1 VLFNASIVDNIRI
14 GRRDASDEEA
24 LPAARA
30 LLKDAPIVLLDEATA
45 SLDVENETRIQAGI
59 SEVIRRKTVLVIA
72 HRMRTVANADRIV
85 VFNNGTI
92 AESGRPEEL

>member
-30 LLKDAPIVLLDEATA
+30 LLKDAPIVLHHEPTA
-45 SLDVENETRIQAGI
+45 SLDVEHESRIPAGI
-59 SEVIRRKTVLVIA
+59 SEVIHRKREFRRD
-72 HRMRTVANADRIV
+72 DREAKELSI
-85 VFNNGTI
+85 NN
-92 AESGRPEEL
+92 LFKYFY